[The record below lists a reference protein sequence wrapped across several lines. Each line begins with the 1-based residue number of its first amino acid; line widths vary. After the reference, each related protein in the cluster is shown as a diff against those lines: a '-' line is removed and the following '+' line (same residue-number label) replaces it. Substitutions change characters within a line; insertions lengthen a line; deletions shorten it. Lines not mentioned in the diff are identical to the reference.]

1 MVDIHAADLTA
12 TQTSRAFAAPLRPA
26 FQVAVQVTAASGTNE
41 TLDVHVE
48 SSDDK
53 GVTWTRIYSFPRITA
68 AGTYRSHTIPLRGSL
83 IRYVQTVG
91 GTDTPTFTRSVTRDV
106 VSDAEVLVTQ
116 ITDRAL
122 TVNTLN
128 SVTSTLPGFDA
139 RSAVL
144 SVTMGAITTTAPQF
158 MIEGSEDNSNW
169 VALTAAL
176 TSVASSTVTIKVND
190 TQFPFLRAKVTTAG
204 SGATLG
210 SVTLKAVS

>member
-1 MVDIHAADLTA
+1 MVDIHSAQLSATA
-12 TQTSRAFAAPLRPA
+12 TSRAFSAPLRPA
-26 FQVAVQVTAASGTNE
+26 FQVAVQVTATSGTNE

-68 AGTYRSHTIPLRGSL
+68 TGTYRSHTIPLRGSL

-91 GTDTPTFTRSVTRDV
+91 GTDTPTFTRSISRDV
-106 VSDAEVLVTQ
+106 VSDEEVSVTQ

-128 SVTSTLPGFDA
+128 SVTSALPAFHA
-139 RSAVL
+139 KNAVL

-158 MIEGSEDNSNW
+158 MIEGSEDGTNW
-169 VALTAAL
+169 VAITTAL
-176 TSVASSTVTIKVND
+176 TSVASSTVTTKVND
-190 TQFPFLRAKVTTAG
+190 TQFPYLRARVTTAG

-210 SVTLKAVS
+210 SVTLKAFS

>member
-1 MVDIHAADLTA
+1 MAVDISGAQLSA
-12 TQTSRAFAAPLRPA
+12 TETSRSFAAPLRPA
-26 FQVAVQVTAASGTNE
+26 FQVAIQVTAVSGTNP
-41 TLDVHVE
+41 TLDVHAEV
-48 SSDDK
+48 SDDK

-91 GTDTPTFTRSVTRDV
+91 GTNPVFTRSISREA
-106 VSDAEVLVTQ
+106 VSDAEVVVTQ
-116 ITDRAL
+116 IKDRAL

-128 SVTSTLPGFDA
+128 SVTSTLPAFHA
-139 RSAVL
+139 KNALL

-158 MIEGSEDNSNW
+158 MIEGSEDGTNF
-169 VALTAAL
+169 VALTSAL
-176 TSVASSTVTIKVND
+176 ISVASSTVTIKVND

-210 SVTLKAVS
+210 SVTLKAFS

>member
-1 MVDIHAADLTA
+1 MVDIHAAELTA
-12 TQTSRAFAAPLRPA
+12 TATSRAFAAPLRPA
-26 FQVAVQVTAASGTNE
+26 FQVAIQVTATSGTNE

-53 GVTWTRIYSFPRITA
+53 GVSWTRIYSFPRITA
-68 AGTYRSHTIPLRGSL
+68 TGTYRSHTIPLRGSL

-91 GTDTPTFTRSVTRDV
+91 GTDTPTFTRSITRDV
-106 VSDAEVLVTQ
+106 VSDEEVSVTQ

-128 SVTSTLPGFDA
+128 SVTSTLPAFQA
-139 RSAVL
+139 KNALL

-158 MIEGSEDNSNW
+158 MIEGSEDGTNW
-169 VALTAAL
+169 VAITSAL

-190 TQFPFLRAKVTTAG
+190 TQFPYLRAKVTTAG

-210 SVTLKAVS
+210 SVTLKAFS

>member
-1 MVDIHAADLTA
+1 MVDIHAAELTA
-12 TQTSRAFAAPLRPA
+12 TATSRAFAAPLRPA
-26 FQVAVQVTAASGTNE
+26 FQVAIQVTATSGTNE

-53 GVTWTRIYSFPRITA
+53 GVSWTRIYSFPRITA
-68 AGTYRSHTIPLRGSL
+68 TGTYRSHTIPLRGSL

-91 GTDTPTFTRSVTRDV
+91 GTDTPAFTRSITRDV
-106 VSDAEVLVTQ
+106 VSDEEVSVTQ

-128 SVTSTLPGFDA
+128 SVASTLPAFHA
-139 RSAVL
+139 KNALL

-158 MIEGSEDNSNW
+158 MIEGSEDGTNF
-169 VALTAAL
+169 VAITSAL

-190 TQFPFLRAKVTTAG
+190 TQFPYFRAKVTTAG

-210 SVTLKAVS
+210 SITLKAFS